1 MEMGYKKDT
10 IIGFHIFRIC
20 YNEIQTEVR
29 DIMLKILI
37 AEDEE
42 PIANL
47 IRMNLRRAGYAC
59 VWAPDG
65 EKAAD
70 LMDEEKFDLVLLD
83 VMLPGI
89 NGYELMEYARSLEL
103 PVIFLTALGSTE
115 NKVKGL
121 KMGADD
127 YLTKPFEI
135 VELLARVEAVL
146 RRYHKTETLL
156 TVFDVVID
164 TASRSVTRNGEPV
177 LLTMKEFELLLL
189 LARNRNI
196 ALYRETIYE
205 TIWGGEYMGQSRTVD
220 LHIQRLK
227 KKLNWDNEITAVYKV
242 GYRLEGEEKI
252 AK

>member
-1 MEMGYKKDT
+1 
-10 IIGFHIFRIC
+10 
-20 YNEIQTEVR
+20 
-29 DIMLKILI
+29 MLKILI

-47 IRMNLRRAGYAC
+47 IRMNLRRAGYSC

-70 LMDEEKFDLVLLD
+70 LMDTEKFDLVLLD

-89 NGYELMEYARSLEL
+89 NGYELMEDARSLEL

-164 TASRSVTRNGEPV
+164 TACRSVTQNGEPV
-177 LLTMKEFELLLL
+177 MLTMKEFELLLL

-205 TIWGGEYMGQSRTVD
+205 NIWGGEYMGQSRTVD

-227 KKLNWDNEITAVYKV
+227 KKLNWDNEIAAVYKV

-252 AK
+252 TK

>member
-1 MEMGYKKDT
+1 
-10 IIGFHIFRIC
+10 
-20 YNEIQTEVR
+20 
-29 DIMLKILI
+29 MLRILI

-47 IRMNLRRAGYAC
+47 IKMNLRRAGYEC

-70 LMDEEKFDLVLLD
+70 LMEEQHFDLVLLD
-83 VMLPGI
+83 IMLPGI
-89 NGYELMEYARSLEL
+89 NGYELLDYAKTLEL

-121 KMGADD
+121 RLGADD
-127 YLTKPFEI
+127 YLPKPFEI

-146 RRYHKTETLL
+146 RRYNKTESKLK
-156 TVFDVVID
+156 VFDVEID
-164 TASRSVTRNGEPV
+164 TASRSVSWAGEEIA
-177 LLTMKEFELLLL
+177 LTMKEFDLLLL

-205 TIWGGEYMGQSRTVD
+205 TVWGGEYMGQSRTVD

-227 KKLNWDNEITAVYKV
+227 KKLGWDKEITAVYKV
-242 GYRLEGEEKI
+242 GYRLEEE
-252 AK
+252 

>member
-1 MEMGYKKDT
+1 M
-10 IIGFHIFRIC
+10 I
-20 YNEIQTEVR
+20 
-29 DIMLKILI
+29 KILI

-47 IRMNLRRAGYAC
+47 IKMNLRRAGYEC
-59 VWAPDG
+59 MWAPDG
-65 EKAAD
+65 DSAAD
-70 LMDEEKFDLVLLD
+70 LMDSEHFDLILLD
-83 VMLPGI
+83 IMLPGI
-89 NGYELMEYARSLEL
+89 NGYELMDYARTLEL

-146 RRYHKTETLL
+146 RRYHKADTLMN
-156 TVFDVVID
+156 VFDVVID
-164 TASRSVTRNGEPV
+164 TASRSVTRNGEAIP
-177 LLTMKEFELLLL
+177 LTMKEFDLLLL

-205 TIWGGEYMGQSRTVD
+205 NVWGGEYMGQSRTVD

-227 KKLNWDNEITAVYKV
+227 KKLGWDREISAVYKV
-242 GYRLEGEEKI
+242 GYRLEGEV
-252 AK
+252 

>member
-1 MEMGYKKDT
+1 M
-10 IIGFHIFRIC
+10 
-20 YNEIQTEVR
+20 
-29 DIMLKILI
+29 KILI

-47 IRMNLRRAGYAC
+47 IKMNLRRAGYDC
-59 VWAPDG
+59 IWAADG

-70 LMDEEKFDLVLLD
+70 LMDSEHFDLVLLD
-83 VMLPGI
+83 IMLPGI
-89 NGYELMEYARSLEL
+89 DGYELMEYARTLEL

-146 RRYHKTETLL
+146 RRYHKTEVTVE
-156 TVFDVVID
+156 VFDVVID
-164 TASRSVTRNGEPV
+164 TASRSVTREGNEIP
-177 LLTMKEFELLLL
+177 LTMKEFDLLLL

-205 TIWGGEYMGQSRTVD
+205 AVWGGEYMGQSRTVD

-227 KKLNWDNEITAVYKV
+227 KKLGWDKEISAVYKV
-242 GYRLEGEEKI
+242 GYRLEME
-252 AK
+252 

>member
-1 MEMGYKKDT
+1 M
-10 IIGFHIFRIC
+10 I
-20 YNEIQTEVR
+20 
-29 DIMLKILI
+29 KILI

-47 IRMNLRRAGYAC
+47 IKMNLRRAGYEC

-65 EKAAD
+65 ESAAD
-70 LMDEEKFDLVLLD
+70 LMDNEHFDLILLD
-83 VMLPGI
+83 IMLPGI
-89 NGYELMEYARSLEL
+89 NGYELMDYARTLEL

-146 RRYHKTETLL
+146 RRYHKADTLMN
-156 TVFDVVID
+156 VFDVVID
-164 TASRSVTRNGEPV
+164 TASRSVTRNGEAI
-177 LLTMKEFELLLL
+177 LLTMKEFDLLLL

-205 TIWGGEYMGQSRTVD
+205 NVWGGEYMGQSRTVD

-227 KKLNWDNEITAVYKV
+227 KKLGWDREISAVYKV
-242 GYRLEGEEKI
+242 GYRLEGEV
-252 AK
+252 

>member
-1 MEMGYKKDT
+1 MAKKRALVVDD
-10 IIGFHIFRIC
+10 
-20 YNEIQTEVR
+20 E
-29 DIMLKILI
+29 KLI
-37 AEDEE
+37 VKG
-42 PIANL
+42 
-47 IRMNLRRAGYAC
+47 IRFSLEQDDMQVDCAY
-59 VWAPDG
+59 DG
-65 EKAAD
+65 EEALEYARANQYD
-70 LMDEEKFDLVLLD
+70 IILLD

-156 TVFDVVID
+156 TVFDVAID
-164 TASRSVTRNGEPV
+164 TASRSVTQNGEPV
-177 LLTMKEFELLLL
+177 MLTMKEFELLLL

-205 TIWGGEYMGQSRTVD
+205 NIWGGEYMGQSRTVD

-227 KKLNWDNEITAVYKV
+227 KKLNWDNEIAAVYKV

-252 AK
+252 TK

>member
-1 MEMGYKKDT
+1 
-10 IIGFHIFRIC
+10 
-20 YNEIQTEVR
+20 
-29 DIMLKILI
+29 MLRILI

-47 IRMNLRRAGYAC
+47 IKMNLRRAGYEC

-70 LMDEEKFDLVLLD
+70 LMEEQHFDLVLLD
-83 VMLPGI
+83 IMLPGI
-89 NGYELMEYARSLEL
+89 NGYELLDYAKTLEL

-121 KMGADD
+121 RLGADD
-127 YLTKPFEI
+127 YLPKPFEI

-146 RRYHKTETLL
+146 RRYNKTESKLK
-156 TVFDVVID
+156 VFDVEID
-164 TASRSVTRNGEPV
+164 TASRSVSRAGEEIA
-177 LLTMKEFELLLL
+177 LTMKEFDLLLL
-189 LARNRNI
+189 LARNRSI

-205 TIWGGEYMGQSRTVD
+205 TVWGGEYMGQSRTVD

-227 KKLNWDNEITAVYKV
+227 KKLGWDKEITAVYKV
-242 GYRLEGEEKI
+242 GYRLEEE
-252 AK
+252 

>member
-1 MEMGYKKDT
+1 
-10 IIGFHIFRIC
+10 
-20 YNEIQTEVR
+20 
-29 DIMLKILI
+29 MLKILI

-47 IRMNLRRAGYAC
+47 IKMNLKRAGYNC
-59 VWAPDG
+59 IWAADG
-65 EKAAD
+65 ESAAD
-70 LMDEEKFDLVLLD
+70 YMESERPDLVLLD

-89 NGYELMEYARSLEL
+89 NGYELMEYAKSLEL

-127 YLTKPFEI
+127 YLPKPFEI

-146 RRYHKTETLL
+146 RRYNKTESVLEI
-156 TVFDVVID
+156 FDIVID
-164 TASRSVTRNGEPV
+164 VASRAVTRNGVQIP
-177 LLTMKEFELLLL
+177 LTMKEFDLLLL

-205 TIWGGEYMGQSRTVD
+205 TVWGGEYGGQSRTVD

-227 KKLNWDNEITAVYKV
+227 KKLNWDNEISAVYKV
-242 GYRLEGEEKI
+242 GYRLEAE
-252 AK
+252 